1 MTTQNRTG
9 SGINDPVPETDNW
22 DQHWTDFTA
31 ASENAPSTRY
41 RFRLCLR
48 LLRIRSGGL
57 GVRLLE
63 IGSGT
68 GAFAKAFLN
77 RYPRAEY
84 LGLELSQTGVEA
96 GRRQAPAGRFLQKN
110 LLQHS
115 NAGEQIAFQATHVI
129 CMEVLEHVDEPIM
142 LLRNATEYMM
152 PGCRII
158 VTVPGGTLHEF
169 YRHIGHRRHYSKGDL
184 GRLLADTGF
193 TVERVYDAGFPFFN
207 IYQLLIKWRGA
218 RLVKDATGRG
228 SFPVRLGSVIFTA
241 LFRLNLMRW
250 GWQTIGIASYPGP
263 KQAAP
268 THHTH

>member
-1 MTTQNRTG
+1 MKSHHRSG
-9 SGINDPVPETDNW
+9 SELNYAAPETDNW

-41 RFRLCLR
+41 RFRVCLR
-48 LLRIRSGGL
+48 LLRISGDGE

-110 LLQHS
+110 LLEDPH
-115 NAGEQIAFQATHVI
+115 AGEQIAFHATHAI
-129 CMEVLEHVDEPIM
+129 CTEVLEHVDEPI
-142 LLRNATEYMM
+142 LLVRNATEYMA
-152 PGCRII
+152 PGCSII

-169 YRHIGHRRHYSKGDL
+169 YRHIGHRRHYSKRDL
-184 GRLLADTGF
+184 RLLLEDAGF
-193 TVERVYDAGFPFFN
+193 RVERVYSAGFPFFN
-207 IYQLLIKWRGA
+207 IYQMLIKWRGA
-218 RLVKDATGRG
+218 RLVNDATGRG
-228 SFPVRLGSVIFTA
+228 SFAVRFGSVIFDA

-250 GWQTIGIASYPGP
+250 GWQTIGIASYRGSE
-263 KQAAP
+263 QAARK
-268 THHTH
+268 